1 MQQYVL
7 VTGAFGGMGKSTV
20 QLLSSKGFHVFA
32 VDKFTDDTFNDNPL
46 VTSLSADLTDI
57 NDVTNAFNKVQALT
71 QELHAIIHFAGIYCL
86 DSLVEMSEDKFIKA
100 FNVNFFGVFRVNK
113 VFLPL
118 LKKGSRVV
126 ITTSEL
132 APLDPLPFTGI
143 YAITKSAL
151 DKYAYSLRMEVQ
163 LLDIYVSVIRAGAV
177 NTGLL
182 GNSTDQL
189 DKFIENTSLYKCN
202 AQRFKNIVNSVES
215 RCVSTDKIAQIALR
229 AITTKRPSY
238 VYNLNRNPLLLTLN
252 VLPKKWQT
260 GIIKKIL
267 K

>member
-1 MQQYVL
+1 MQYIL
-7 VTGAFGGMGKSTV
+7 VTGAFGGMGKATV
-20 QLLSSKGFHVFA
+20 KLLTDKGFHVVA
-32 VDKFTDDTFNDNPL
+32 MDKNTDDTFAQTPL
-46 VTSLSADLTDI
+46 VTPLNADLTSFLDI
-57 NDVTNAFNKVQALT
+57 QKAFEKVKQIT
-71 QELHAIIHFAGIYCL
+71 TELLAIIHFAGVYCL
-86 DSLVEMSEDKFIKA
+86 DSLVEMSEEKFIKT
-100 FNVNFFGVFRVNK
+100 FDINVFGAYRINK
-113 VFLPL
+113 IFLPL
-118 LKKGSRVV
+118 LKKGSKII

-163 LLDIYVSVIRAGAV
+163 LLGISVSVIRAGAV

-189 DKFIENTSLYKCN
+189 NKFINNTALYKCN
-202 AQRFKNIVNSVES
+202 AERFKNIVNSVES
-215 RCVSTDKIAQIALR
+215 RHVSPEKIAKIAFKAVTAR
-229 AITTKRPSY
+229 TPAF
-238 VYNLNRNPLLLTLN
+238 VYNINRNPLLLTLN

-260 GIIKKIL
+260 SIIKKVL